1 MATPKLFA
9 STDVNILMTIA
20 GGFNIADIDDITV
33 TLTRNAVTK
42 VFKYSTGEITVS
54 GLDLIL
60 TIGSNIITSAG
71 TYAVNVKLLDN
82 NGKIRG
88 ITVTP
93 EELTFE

>member
-1 MATPKLFA
+1 
-9 STDVNILMTIA
+9 MTITS
-20 GGFNIADIDDITV
+20 GFNIADIDDITV
-33 TLTRNAVTK
+33 TLTRNAITK

-60 TIGSNIITSAG
+60 TIGSNIITTPG
-71 TYAVNVKLLDN
+71 TYAINIKLLDN
-82 NGKIRG
+82 NAKIRG